1 MAHKTCLYGP
11 ITNVSWPMVRR
22 NVILTAQS
30 LDVCLGKGVAGKEAV
45 SDLGS

>member
-1 MAHKTCLYGP
+1 MAHKTLYGP

-30 LDVCLGKGVAGKEAV
+30 LDVCLGKGVGVAGKEF
-45 SDLGS
+45 LI